1 MRQVLFQSDRSARF
15 SRFIS
20 SSVEKLFLILKRKTG
35 PVWSTT
41 PSASVYEALEIMAD
55 KGVGALLVLDESGKM
70 TGVLS
75 ERDYARKVILQGRS
89 SKDTLVSEIMSSPA
103 IFVTSQHTIGDCMH
117 IITENR
123 IRHLPVLDGEKV
135 VGMISIGDLVNWV
148 ISEQQE
154 TIRHLEAYI
163 SGIAS

>member
-1 MRQVLFQSDRSARF
+1 MSEFACK
-15 SRFIS
+15 IS
-20 SSVEKLFLILKRKTG
+20 SILGKKTG

-41 PSASVYEALEIMAD
+41 PSACVYAALEIMAE
-55 KGVGALLVLDESGKM
+55 KQVGALLVLDQKGKM
-70 TGVLS
+70 VGILS

-89 SKDTLVSEIMSSPA
+89 SKETAVEEIMSSPA
-103 IFVTSQHTIGDCMH
+103 IFVTPDYTIGDCMH

-123 IRHLPVLDGEKV
+123 IRHLPVLEGEKI

-148 ISEQQE
+148 ITEQRE

-163 SGIAS
+163 SGMAS